1 MTEYRRF
8 RHPGT
13 TWFFTLNL
21 AGRRGN
27 RLLTDRTDL
36 LRAAFPHVKVK
47 HPYGINASVVLP
59 DHLHCILPLPDGD
72 SDFSTRWG
80 LIKAHFSRHLE
91 KLSGF
96 QKAVQNGAGEAC
108 THGAWQRR
116 FGEHLIRDEADY
128 RQHIGYIH
136 WNPVDHGW
144 TQSVKDWPYSS
155 FHRYVRRGVHPENWA
170 NDVNVSNVT
179 AGGSDANDAMRFV
192 PHRILGTP
200 CAASAPGTLE

>member
-116 FGEHLIRDEADY
+116 FGEHLIGGKRSGEIFFKLNVHVVRMTGRCAGQME
-128 RQHIGYIH
+128 RLRFFCGI
-136 WNPVDHGW
+136 
-144 TQSVKDWPYSS
+144 
-155 FHRYVRRGVHPENWA
+155 YVQ
-170 NDVNVSNVT
+170 
-179 AGGSDANDAMRFV
+179 
-192 PHRILGTP
+192 ILRL
-200 CAASAPGTLE
+200 CSR